1 MYYLVASCLLMSEI
15 ASTYYANDGC
25 NEDLPGCRCAA
36 RRAVEPYATPASK
49 LRDLGRQQRSSLLLY
64 LTSYD
69 AASRKLMLPTVWTP
83 RVTRRAA
90 LASASIALLLAAGGT
105 GSRTLI
111 PACSAQR
118 FSHHKSSVL
127 KAGTA
132 NASTTSSS
140 RNASYASG
148 GGGFE
153 SVDNPFK
160 MDRPLNVFGRPLAQC
175 GTNPIT
181 GFYRDGVSFTL
192 KRRR

>member
-1 MYYLVASCLLMSEI
+1 
-15 ASTYYANDGC
+15 
-25 NEDLPGCRCAA
+25 
-36 RRAVEPYATPASK
+36 
-49 LRDLGRQQRSSLLLY
+49 
-64 LTSYD
+64 
-69 AASRKLMLPTVWTP
+69 MLPTVWTP
-83 RVTRRAA
+83 RATRRAA
-90 LASASIALLLAAGGT
+90 LAFASFALLLAAGGT

-118 FSHHKSSVL
+118 LSHHKASVL
-127 KAGTA
+127 
-132 NASTTSSS
+132 NARTENNGTTSSS

-148 GGGFE
+148 GGRFE

-192 KRRR
+192 KR